1 MFITQDQLRH
11 ARRELVTRPRSIS
24 RIEWPDFKVR
34 PISEEWQYCG
44 RVPAYKS
51 AVANV
56 AYIWRDSEP
65 SDRFGPMPARFAERR
80 FELKGSA
87 LLLPNSAPLWAASEP
102 YSIWAEADAVAVATG
117 DPTAVA
123 AWHVM
128 MEIPLDVRPKN
139 WCWLAEGFLRSQL
152 VNQGAAVAWAIHS
165 VQGDDGEWIIKPHI
179 HAIVTARYWRHDKRH
194 GRRHPNW
201 IGSWA
206 QQKRM
211 EFAWRRRCSSMR
223 DLARAGFFANGC
235 WPSLTR

>member
-1 MFITQDQLRH
+1 MFISQSQIRQ
-11 ARRELVTRPRSIS
+11 ARQQFVTRPRSIS

-44 RVPAYKS
+44 RVPAYKT
-51 AVANV
+51 AVANT
-56 AYIWRDSEP
+56 AYIWRESEP
-65 SDRFGPMPARFAERR
+65 VDRFGPMPARFAERR
-80 FELKGSA
+80 FELKGSG
-87 LLLPNSAPLWAASEP
+87 LLLPTSAPLWAVTDP
-102 YSIWAEADAVAVATG
+102 YKVWAEADAAALATG

-128 MEIPLDVRPKN
+128 MEIPLDVRPDN
-139 WCWLAEGFLRSQL
+139 WRWLCEGFLHSQL
-152 VNQGAAVAWAIHS
+152 VQQGATVAWAIHA
-165 VQGDDGEWIIKPHI
+165 VQGDDGDWIIKPHM
-179 HAIVTARYWRHDKRH
+179 HAIVTARYWRHDRRQ

-223 DLARAGFFANGC
+223 DLMRAGFYMKGC
-235 WPSLTR
+235 WPPLTR

>member
-1 MFITQDQLRH
+1 MLITQDQLRQ
-11 ARRELVTRPRSIS
+11 ARRNIIVRPRSIS

-34 PISEEWQYCG
+34 PISEEWQYVG

-56 AYIWRDSEP
+56 AYIWRDNSP
-65 SDRFGPMPARFAERR
+65 SDRFGPMPTRFADRR
-80 FELKGSA
+80 FEIKGSG
-87 LLLPNSAPLWAASEP
+87 LLLPASAPVWAAADP
-102 YSIWAEADAVAVATG
+102 YKIWAEADAVAVATG

-128 MEIPLDVRPKN
+128 MEIPLDVRPQD
-139 WCWLAEGFLRSQL
+139 WRWLCEGFLHSQL
-152 VNQGAAVAWAIHS
+152 VQQGAAVAWATHALEC
-165 VQGDDGEWIIKPHI
+165 DDGEWIIKPHI
-179 HAIVTARYWRHDKRH
+179 HAIVTARYWRHDRRH

-206 QQKRM
+206 LQKRM

-223 DLARAGFFANGC
+223 DLVRAGFLLDGC
-235 WPSLTR
+235 CRR

>member
-56 AYIWRDSEP
+56 AYIWRNSDP
-65 SDRFGPMPARFAERR
+65 VDRFGPMPARFAERR

-87 LLLPNSAPLWAASEP
+87 LLLPNSAPLWAASDP
-102 YSIWAEADAVAVATG
+102 YSIWAEADTVAVATG

-128 MEIPLDVRPKN
+128 MEIPLDVQPEN
-139 WCWLAEGFLRSQL
+139 WRWLAEGFLRSQL

-165 VQGDDGEWIIKPHI
+165 VQGDDGEWIIKPHM

-211 EFAWRRRCSSMR
+211 EFAWRRRCAGLR
-223 DLARAGFFANGC
+223 DLTHAGFFVNGC
-235 WPSLTR
+235 WPSLMR

>member
-1 MFITQDQLRH
+1 MFITQDQLRQ
-11 ARRELVTRPRSIS
+11 ARRELVARPRSIC
-24 RIEWPDFKVR
+24 RIKWPDFKVR
-34 PISEEWQYCG
+34 PVSEEWQYFG

-65 SDRFGPMPARFAERR
+65 SDRFGSMPARFAERR
-80 FELKGSA
+80 FELKGSG
-87 LLLPNSAPLWAASEP
+87 LLLPASAPLWAAVDP
-102 YSIWAEADAVAVATG
+102 YTIWMEADAVAVATG

-128 MEIPLDVRPKN
+128 MEIPLDVRPEN
-139 WCWLAEGFLRSQL
+139 WRWLCEGFLRSQL
-152 VNQGAAVAWAIHS
+152 VQQGAAVAWAIHS
-165 VQGDDGEWIIKPHI
+165 VGGDDGEWIIKPHM

-211 EFAWRRRCSSMR
+211 DCAWRRRCSSMR
-223 DLARAGFFANGC
+223 VLARAGFLVNGC
-235 WPSLTR
+235 WPPAA